1 MSSRIARKFMVL
13 LPAKPHRERELGL
26 CTSRQKS
33 VCEACRL
40 FGESES
46 ECIRESSRKCGGQ
59 EKAGLSDDRKRK
71 VLQGCQM
78 IEKAVSWRGCVVGG
92 QCCRVWYPA
101 AAPYF
106 FIIDRIQCIKG
117 CATLFLPPPSHLV
130 VCVRAH
136 LQD

>member
-1 MSSRIARKFMVL
+1 MLVLYMLRACQLAMEVLTMLGLKITSESSRIARKFMVL

-71 VLQGCQM
+71 
-78 IEKAVSWRGCVVGG
+78 
-92 QCCRVWYPA
+92 
-101 AAPYF
+101 
-106 FIIDRIQCIKG
+106 
-117 CATLFLPPPSHLV
+117 
-130 VCVRAH
+130 
-136 LQD
+136 